1 MLTCWHN
8 CHCRHANYICL
19 VQISSSRLKQRLVY
33 VYRLVLQWGST
44 NKACLDQTGNLW
56 AFLKGNAYWHHT
68 GVSIRINWHQISMF
82 LYVNAFGLWKIP
94 EFSISIGDSPM
105 HCNVLWSNH
114 HCNRRHQSNCH
125 RFPYCRHHHHHCLT
139 IGLRHCVYP
148 WQPWTNSLHSA
159 NYDFPHASSS
169 STRHYQRH
177 NHHHHNSQ
185 HCKHCHHRYV
195 RKSKVWTVHITILN
209 NPF

>member
-82 LYVNAFGLWKIP
+82 VVYADAFGLWKIP

-105 HCNVLWSNH
+105 HCNVFWSQVIIIVIVVIINFDSK
-114 HCNRRHQSNCH
+114 QLSS
-125 RFPYCRHHHHHCLT
+125 F
-139 IGLRHCVYP
+139 
-148 WQPWTNSLHSA
+148 SLL
-159 NYDFPHASSS
+159 PSSS
-169 STRHYQRH
+169 SPLSYNRFASLCVPLTTPNKQ
-177 NHHHHNSQ
+177 
-185 HCKHCHHRYV
+185 
-195 RKSKVWTVHITILN
+195 
-209 NPF
+209 FA